1 MAFDLIIRG
10 GTVYDGSGAAPRQVD
25 IAIADARIVEVGAVQ
40 GTAAAEIN
48 ALGLAVAP
56 GFIDIHSHS
65 DYTLLV
71 DPRAA
76 SAIAQGVTTEVIGN
90 CGFGC
95 APLGDPRLAAGAIYG
110 FDSSVPLDWRSVGEY
125 LAKLAAAA
133 PAVNVMTLVPNGQ
146 LRLGS
151 VGLADRAAS
160 DAEIAQMRSRLR
172 EGLAEGAMGF
182 SVGLEYPAEIGCARA
197 ELLALARETG
207 TAGGLFAT
215 HTRNRAEGA
224 PVAVEEV
231 IQIARTA
238 EVRLQVSH
246 LMPRSGDQEC
256 RRCLELVEAAAD
268 AGQAIAFDMH
278 TRLYGTT
285 MLSTLLPPWCL
296 QAGPA
301 GLRQHLAD
309 PAARARIRGFNS
321 LIASLRNWEQVQLL
335 DLPGRSDVSRLT
347 LAEIG
352 RRRGCD
358 PHDCALDILA
368 DEADS
373 LHRPM
378 VILHAYSEYSQQ
390 LAFAHPLCM
399 PASDATTL
407 APDGP
412 LAGSVFHGA
421 YSWAAWFWRRL
432 VRDWK
437 LLRPEEAVN
446 RLTAAPA
453 AVLGLADRGAL
464 KVGAY
469 ADIAV
474 FDPDQF
480 GDQATTFE
488 PNQLATGMRHVLVN
502 GVLTLDGGLRT
513 QRFAGRVLRRQSS
526 GAVVS

>member
-1 MAFDLIIRG
+1 
-10 GTVYDGSGAAPRQVD
+10 
-25 IAIADARIVEVGAVQ
+25 
-40 GTAAAEIN
+40 
-48 ALGLAVAP
+48 
-56 GFIDIHSHS
+56 
-65 DYTLLV
+65 
-71 DPRAA
+71 
-76 SAIAQGVTTEVIGN
+76 
-90 CGFGC
+90 
-95 APLGDPRLAAGAIYG
+95 
-110 FDSSVPLDWRSVGEY
+110 
-125 LAKLAAAA
+125 
-133 PAVNVMTLVPNGQ
+133 
-146 LRLGS
+146 
-151 VGLADRAAS
+151 
-160 DAEIAQMRSRLR
+160 
-172 EGLAEGAMGF
+172 
-182 SVGLEYPAEIGCARA
+182 
-197 ELLALARETG
+197 
-207 TAGGLFAT
+207 
-215 HTRNRAEGA
+215 
-224 PVAVEEV
+224 
-231 IQIARTA
+231 
-238 EVRLQVSH
+238 
-246 LMPRSGDQEC
+246 
-256 RRCLELVEAAAD
+256 
-268 AGQAIAFDMH
+268 
-278 TRLYGTT
+278 
-285 MLSTLLPPWCL
+285 LLPPWCL

-335 DLPGRSDVSRLT
+335 DLPGRLDVSRLT

-352 RRRGCD
+352 RRRGRD

-421 YSWAAWFWRRL
+421 YSWASWFWRRL

-453 AVLGLADRGAL
+453 AVAGLADRGAL

-474 FDPDQF
+474 FDADQF

-488 PNQLATGMRHVLVN
+488 PNQLATGMRHVIVN
-502 GVLTLDGGLRT
+502 GVPTLQEGLRT
-513 QRFAGRVLRRQSS
+513 QRFGGRVLRRQGSS
-526 GAVVS
+526 AVIS

>member
-10 GTVYDGSGAAPRQVD
+10 GTVYDGSGGSPKRVD
-25 IAIADARIVEVGAVQ
+25 IAIADARIVELGSVH
-40 GTAAAEIN
+40 GTAAVEIN
-48 ALGLAVAP
+48 AAGLAVAP

-110 FDSSVPLDWRSVGEY
+110 FDSSVPLNWRSVGEY
-125 LAKLAAAA
+125 LARLEAAT

-160 DAEIAQMRSRLR
+160 DDETARMCSRLR
-172 EGLAEGAMGF
+172 EALAEGAIGF
-182 SVGLEYPAEIGCARA
+182 SVGLEYPAEIGSAQA
-197 ELLALARETG
+197 ELLALARETAR
-207 TAGGLFAT
+207 AGGLFAT
-215 HTRNRAEGA
+215 HTRNRAQGA
-224 PVAVEEV
+224 PAAVEEV
-231 IQIARTA
+231 IHIARSA
-238 EVRLQVSH
+238 QVRLQVSH
-246 LMPRSGDQEC
+246 LMPRSGDEEC
-256 RRCLELVEAAAD
+256 RRCLELVEAAHA
-268 AGQAIAFDMH
+268 AGQPIAFDMH

-335 DLPGRSDVSRLT
+335 DLPGRSNLSRLT

-352 RRRGCD
+352 RRRGRD

-378 VILHAYSEYSQQ
+378 VILHAYSEYSQR
-390 LAFAHPLCM
+390 LAFTHPLCT

-412 LAGSVFHGA
+412 LAGNVFHGA

-437 LLRPEEAVN
+437 ALRPEEAVN

-453 AVLGLADRGAL
+453 AVLGLADRGVL
-464 KVGAY
+464 KVGAH

-480 GDQATTFE
+480 GDRATTFE
-488 PNQLATGMRHVLVN
+488 PNQLACGMRHVLVN
-502 GVLTLDGGLRT
+502 GVLTLHEGERT
-513 QRFAGRVLRRQSS
+513 QRLAGRVLRRQRGS
-526 GAVVS
+526 AVLS